1 MPGHGAARFNVWIKP
16 KVSSQQT
23 PTPKHV
29 SGFAKHSS
37 AVLRFALWFDCSASC
52 GALCGTLHRG
62 LQRVLLHGEG
72 AKLLLAQAED
82 SLRPT
87 GTWQPQSSMWAAGTA
102 RTCSPSSADGRSP
115 TFLVGDLQ
123 MGFLF
128 GRRWSAAAAHVS
140 PPCQSPAQPCR
151 VCRLLP
157 WLGAVVKVFFL
168 FQQLSDRELGLLITK
183 LALKQGQR
191 LCSHRRFGIR
201 LGGMKCFSKKMENVQ
216 IGRWGGCAEPGDGDF
231 SATHPSG
238 CVNRGLCGAFCC
250 PSTNKAALKLS
261 SWQEG
266 SELCSQWVLR
276 LRNVCWAACVKA
288 LGYPQHHFLL
298 TKAIPWNLS
307 HCLCP
312 DSSCPQCC
320 LAGKGTL
327 TSCS

>member
-191 LCSHRRFGIR
+191 LCSHRRFGI
-201 LGGMKCFSKKMENVQ
+201 
-216 IGRWGGCAEPGDGDF
+216 
-231 SATHPSG
+231 
-238 CVNRGLCGAFCC
+238 
-250 PSTNKAALKLS
+250 
-261 SWQEG
+261 
-266 SELCSQWVLR
+266 
-276 LRNVCWAACVKA
+276 
-288 LGYPQHHFLL
+288 
-298 TKAIPWNLS
+298 
-307 HCLCP
+307 
-312 DSSCPQCC
+312 
-320 LAGKGTL
+320 
-327 TSCS
+327 